1 MRPLLRGF
9 SLLFE
14 NFLLVFR
21 KGLRIVSRGDTSGK
35 EQALI
40 SNFTAKLH
48 ESAISVVPVMAL
60 VVFLHYTIAPMGEG
74 RLAPFLIGGG
84 LLIFGLTV
92 FLIGAELGLA
102 PFGQRVGSALT
113 HKRNLPL
120 LLIAS
125 FAIGFVVT
133 VAEPDVQVLAMQVHA
148 VEPSVN
154 KSMLVFMI
162 AVGVG
167 AFLVVGA
174 ARTILQIPLRRLL
187 VGFYVL
193 VFLACAF
200 VDPAFIGV
208 AFDASG
214 ATTGPITVPFI
225 MALGIGV
232 AAAAR
237 KKEGDDSS
245 FGLVGLASIG
255 PIAAVACMGMLSDRP
270 GEGAREAA
278 LEASLPLLERFA
290 HLLPEVIRE
299 ILMALLPL
307 LGIFVFFQILLLH
320 LPFQQVKR
328 MVLGLIYTFIGLVIF
343 MTGVKGGFSEAG
355 QALGMALGGLAGGRA
370 LIPVGMLLGA
380 MVVCAEP
387 AVWVLNAQVEDMSGG
402 SIRRFIMLAA
412 LSVSIA
418 LAVGLGMLRVVTGLS
433 IWWTLLP
440 GFALALG
447 LTRWCPPLFTAIAF
461 DSGGVASG
469 PMSATFVLSLT
480 LGASRAVGGNPVTD
494 AFGMIAMIAMAP
506 LVTIQVLGL
515 IFKHLGGRSKA
526 KRAQEAE

>member
-1 MRPLLRGF
+1 LRVISGA
-9 SLLFE
+9 
-14 NFLLVFR
+14 
-21 KGLRIVSRGDTSGK
+21 DTSGK
-35 EQALI
+35 GQTVI

-48 ESAISVVPVMAL
+48 ESAISVMPVMAL
-60 VVFLHYTIAPMGEG
+60 VVILHYTIAPMGEG
-74 RLAPFLIGGG
+74 HLAPFLIGGG
-84 LLIFGLTV
+84 LLIFGLAI
-92 FLIGAELGLA
+92 FLIGAELGMA

-113 HKRNLPL
+113 HKRSLPL

-133 VAEPDVQVLAMQVHA
+133 IAEPDVQVLAMQVNA

-154 KSMLVFMI
+154 KTLLVVLI

-174 ARTILQIPLRRLL
+174 ARTVLQLPLSRLL
-187 VGFYVL
+187 IGFYAL

-200 VDPAFIGV
+200 IDPAFIGV

-245 FGLVGLASIG
+245 FGMVGLASIG
-255 PIAAVACMGMLSDRP
+255 PIAAVVCMGMLSDGL
-270 GEGAREAA
+270 GEGEHEAA
-278 LEASLPLLERFA
+278 MQASLPLLERFGR
-290 HLLPEVIRE
+290 LLPEVIHE
-299 ILMALLPL
+299 MLMALLPL
-307 LGIFVFFQILLLH
+307 LGIFAFFQIVLLR

-328 MVLGLIYTFIGLVIF
+328 MVLGLVYTFIGLVIF
-343 MTGVKGGFSEAG
+343 MAGVKGGFIAAG
-355 QALGMALGGLAGGRA
+355 QALGMALGGLSGGGA
-370 LIPVGMLLGA
+370 LIPVGMLLCA

-387 AVWVLNAQVEDMSGG
+387 AVWVLNAQVEDLSGG
-402 SIRRFIMLAA
+402 SIRRSAMLVT

-418 LAVGLGMLRVVTGLS
+418 LAVGLGMLRVITGLS
-433 IWWTLLP
+433 IWWALLP
-440 GFALALG
+440 GFALALA

-469 PMSATFVLSLT
+469 PMSTTFVLSLT
-480 LGASRAVGGNPVTD
+480 LGASQAIGGNPATD

-515 IFKHLGGRSKA
+515 IFKHLESKAKA
-526 KRAQEAE
+526 KRAQEASQ